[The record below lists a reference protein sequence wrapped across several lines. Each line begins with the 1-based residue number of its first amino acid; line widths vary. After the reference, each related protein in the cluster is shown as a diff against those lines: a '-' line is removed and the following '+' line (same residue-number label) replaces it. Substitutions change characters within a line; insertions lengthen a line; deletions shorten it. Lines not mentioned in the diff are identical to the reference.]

1 VAGRDDRCTTRL
13 PACNRERLRTSA
25 LRATRLAPTIMT
37 SILRALPAL
46 PIILCASA
54 LAACGSDPTSATDAA
69 GDSTEASTATAGS
82 TSDAT
87 ASTSSQSDA
96 DASGSTGADSTTT
109 GIADTGEDTNGEDT
123 NGEDT
128 NGEDTNGEDTTGVGD
143 EANVLY
149 VRSDGADG
157 NPGTSAAP
165 MRTIQWAITSAEASG
180 VIDTIRVA
188 EGEYGYDFANA
199 DHIVMVEGISLFGGY
214 RDDWAQ
220 RDPAQYPTNLV
231 DQSPQDVPTSPAS
244 PHRAVEIPATV
255 TGATILDGF
264 HIGASHGEYRTAI
277 WAAGAAT
284 IRGNTIAVEL
294 VDGQYQ
300 WGIYVDGADAVVT
313 GNRVA
318 WIGPEGIATAIE
330 LHDGSAT
337 VANNLLDLT
346 ANASNAVGVRISLG
360 TPRVIA
366 NTIAIAA
373 NGQAVGIVYDSG
385 AAPVLENNIVE
396 AADNTATCLRQN
408 GGASPSSLRNNVLD
422 CQYTLH
428 RINVETPASYGSIAE
443 LEAAVPG
450 AQDNL
455 KLGAAVT
462 LGAPDF
468 ALGGTTPCT
477 VSRGGLD
484 LSADVPDD
492 IDGLARTAPLSIG
505 AHEWDGA
512 CR

>member
-1 VAGRDDRCTTRL
+1 
-13 PACNRERLRTSA
+13 
-25 LRATRLAPTIMT
+25 MT

-54 LAACGSDPTSATDAA
+54 SAACGSDPTPATDAA
-69 GDSTEASTATAGS
+69 DDSTEASTATAGS

-87 ASTSSQSDA
+87 APTSSPSDA
-96 DASGSTGADSTTT
+96 DASGTTGADTTTT
-109 GIADTGEDTNGEDT
+109 GIADTSDGGTEDTNGE
-123 NGEDT
+123 G
-128 NGEDTNGEDTTGVGD
+128 TTGVGD

-199 DHIVMVEGISLFGGY
+199 AHIVMVEGISLFGGY

-231 DQSPQDVPTSPAS
+231 DQSPQEVPTSPAS

-428 RINVETPASYGSIAE
+428 RINVETP
-443 LEAAVPG
+443 P
-450 AQDNL
+450 
-455 KLGAAVT
+455 
-462 LGAPDF
+462 
-468 ALGGTTPCT
+468 
-477 VSRGGLD
+477 
-484 LSADVPDD
+484 
-492 IDGLARTAPLSIG
+492 RTARSPSSRRPSR
-505 AHEWDGA
+505 AP
-512 CR
+512 RTT